1 MVENLV
7 SEILFLDLQDVF
19 VMNDAL
25 VNLFLELTCFG
36 VLLLYLG
43 NSLEKGLFVFCT
55 KDRCAS

>member
-25 VNLFLELTCFG
+25 VNLFLE
-36 VLLLYLG
+36 
-43 NSLEKGLFVFCT
+43 
-55 KDRCAS
+55 